1 MDAQKTGWIAYCTLV
16 GWFIAFF
23 AGDREGAK
31 FHINQALVIWI
42 AFAVCAIIPVIGWIA
57 EIFVVVCFVM
67 GLIAAIKGEENEVPL
82 LGKIHIIK

>member
-1 MDAQKTGWIAYCTLV
+1 MDAQNTGWIAYVTLV

-42 AFAVCAIIPVIGWIA
+42 AMFVCGIIPVIGWIA
-57 EIFVVVCFVM
+57 EIFVFVCFVM
-67 GLIAAIKGEENEVPL
+67 GLIAAIKGEEKEVPL